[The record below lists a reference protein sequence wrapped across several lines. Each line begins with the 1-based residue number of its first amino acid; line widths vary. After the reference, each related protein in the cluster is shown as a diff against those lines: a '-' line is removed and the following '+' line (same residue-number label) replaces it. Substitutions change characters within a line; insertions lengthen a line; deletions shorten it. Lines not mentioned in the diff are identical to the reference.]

1 VHLTVVVLGIV
12 LGVRAVSGG
21 VPKDATPADLERRL
35 DAARR
40 HAARVQA
47 GSPEARAVAAELGE
61 IGSAY
66 LERSET
72 GRAIELLEEAWGWSS
87 EDGLVLARLTLAY
100 LMAEDYSFARFYLD
114 LARDQAPR
122 APPDAYA
129 MLGGIYYSLNR
140 LDEAVLAWEQF
151 ERLGG
156 EDPSTLAKL
165 ARARAE
171 MSLSRNQRFREIGDF
186 LFSYDAAIPPAL
198 VERAAESLASAEREL
213 SGFFG
218 MRLPGRQPV
227 ILYEGRR
234 YFALVSVPDWVSGA
248 FDGKIRVT
256 IDPGGGIAAELP
268 MVLAHELAHAFVRR
282 ASRDR
287 APGWLHEGLAQW
299 WEGKRML
306 PAELRA
312 ALAGRTPGTLSEME
326 GSLSRKPE
334 PAAVRDAYVEAL
346 GLVEYL
352 MLARGPG
359 AVACLVRD
367 LGEGKGLET
376 ALREETGLT
385 EGELLAG
392 WKSWA
397 GLGPR

>member
-1 VHLTVVVLGIV
+1 V
-12 LGVRAVSGG
+12 
-21 VPKDATPADLERRL
+21 
-35 DAARR
+35 
-40 HAARVQA
+40 
-47 GSPEARAVAAELGE
+47 
-61 IGSAY
+61 
-66 LERSET
+66 
-72 GRAIELLEEAWGWSS
+72 
-87 EDGLVLARLTLAY
+87 
-100 LMAEDYSFARFYLD
+100 MAEDYSFARFYLD
-114 LARDQAPR
+114 LAREEAPR

-129 MLGGIYYSLNR
+129 ILGGIYYSVNR

-156 EDPSTLAKL
+156 EDPATLAKL

-198 VERAAESLASAEREL
+198 VEGAAESLAAAERDL

-234 YFALVSVPDWVSGA
+234 YFALVSVPDWISGS

-256 IDPGGGIAAELP
+256 VDPGSGHGAELA

-287 APGWLHEGLAQW
+287 APAWLQEGLAQW
-299 WEGKRML
+299 WEGKRL
-306 PAELRA
+306 ASAELRA
-312 ALAGRTPGTLSEME
+312 ALAGRPLATLPEIDE
-326 GSLSRKPE
+326 SLSRKPE
-334 PAAVRDAYVEAL
+334 PAVVRDAYTEAL

-352 MLARGPG
+352 MVARGPG
-359 AVACLVRD
+359 AVACLVRN
-367 LGEGKGLET
+367 LGRGTGLET
-376 ALREETGLT
+376 ALREETGFT
-385 EGELLAG
+385 ADDLLAG
-392 WKSWA
+392 WKRWA
-397 GLGPR
+397 GLAPR

>member
-1 VHLTVVVLGIV
+1 VHLTAVVLGIV
-12 LGVRAVSGG
+12 LGVTGG

-35 DAARR
+35 DNARR

-114 LARDQAPR
+114 LAREEEPR
-122 APPDAYA
+122 APPEAYA
-129 MLGGIYYSLNR
+129 VLGGLYYSVNR
-140 LDEAVLAWEQF
+140 LEEAVLAWEQF

-156 EDPSTLAKL
+156 EDPATLAKL
-165 ARARAE
+165 ARARSE

-198 VERAAESLASAEREL
+198 VEQAAESLAAAERDL
-213 SGFFG
+213 SAFFG
-218 MRLPGRQPV
+218 LRLPGRQPV

-234 YFALVSVPDWVSGA
+234 YFALVAVPDWVSGA

-256 IDPGGGIAAELP
+256 VEPGGGQGAEMA

-287 APGWLHEGLAQW
+287 APAWLHEGLAQW

-312 ALAGRTPGTLSEME
+312 ALAGRPLLTLPEME

-334 PAAVRDAYVEAL
+334 PAVVRDAYVEAL

-359 AVACLVRD
+359 AVACLVR
-367 LGEGKGLET
+367 GLSRGAGLDA

-385 EGELLAG
+385 AEDLLAG

>member
-1 VHLTVVVLGIV
+1 VPLIALLFAVTHGAGGGIQ
-12 LGVRAVSGG
+12 R
-21 VPKDATPADLERRL
+21 DAGPGDLERRV
-35 DAARR
+35 AAAHRR
-40 HAARVQA
+40 AAQARA
-47 GSPEARAVAAELGE
+47 GSPEAKAVAAELGAL
-61 IGSAY
+61 GSAY

-72 GRAIELLEEAWGWSS
+72 GRAIELLEEAWGWNS
-87 EDGLVLARLTLAY
+87 EDGLVLARLTLACV
-100 LMAEDYSFARFYLD
+100 MAEDYSFARFYLD
-114 LARDQAPR
+114 LAREEEPR
-122 APPDAYA
+122 APPEAYA
-129 MLGGIYYSLNR
+129 VLGGIYYSVNR
-140 LDEAVLAWEQF
+140 LEEAVLAWEQF

-156 EDPSTLAKL
+156 EDPATLAKL

-171 MSLSRNQRFREIGDF
+171 MSLSKNQRFREIGDF

-198 VERAAESLASAEREL
+198 VEQAAESLAAAEREQ
-213 SGFFG
+213 SGFFNL
-218 MRLPGRQPV
+218 RLPGRQPV

-256 IDPGGGIAAELP
+256 VEPGAGFGAEMA

-287 APGWLHEGLAQW
+287 APAWLHEGLAQW

-306 PAELRA
+306 PDELRA
-312 ALAGRTPGTLSEME
+312 ALAGRPLLTLPEME
-326 GSLSRKPE
+326 ASFSRKPE
-334 PAAVRDAYVEAL
+334 PAVVRDAYVEAL

-359 AVACLVRD
+359 AVACLVR
-367 LGEGKGLET
+367 GLSRG
-376 ALREETGLT
+376 AGLDAVLREETGFT
-385 EGELLAG
+385 AEELLAG

>member
-1 VHLTVVVLGIV
+1 MTVVVLGIV
-12 LGVRAVSGG
+12 LGMRPVAGG
-21 VPKDATPADLERRL
+21 LPKDASPEDLEKRL
-35 DAARR
+35 AAARR
-40 HAARVQA
+40 HAERAQP
-47 GSPEARAVAAELGE
+47 GSPEGKAVAAELSDLGA
-61 IGSAY
+61 AY
-66 LERSET
+66 LERSDT
-72 GRAIELLEEAWGWSS
+72 GRAIELLEEAWGWNS

-100 LMAEDYSFARFYLD
+100 VLAEDYSFARFYLD
-114 LARDQAPR
+114 LARDEKPR

-129 MLGGIYYSLNR
+129 ILGGIYYSRNR

-156 EDPSTLAKL
+156 EDPATLTRL

-186 LFSYDAAIPPAL
+186 LFSYDATLSLAL
-198 VERAAESLASAEREL
+198 VERAAESLTAAEREL
-213 SGFFG
+213 SAFFG
-218 MRLPGRQPV
+218 TRLPGKQAV

-256 IDPGGGIAAELP
+256 VDPEAGVAPELP

-282 ASRDR
+282 ASRDH

-312 ALAGRTPGTLSEME
+312 ALTGRTLRTLSEME
-326 GSLSRKPE
+326 GSLSRKPD
-334 PAAVRDAYVEAL
+334 PGAVRDAYVEAL
-346 GLVEYL
+346 GLIEYL
-352 MLARGPG
+352 MLVRGPG

-367 LGEGKGLET
+367 LGEGTDLES
-376 ALREETGLT
+376 ALRAETGFT
-385 EGELLAG
+385 EADLLAG
-392 WKSWA
+392 WKNWA
-397 GLGPR
+397 GLNPR

>member
-1 VHLTVVVLGIV
+1 VPLIALVFAIV
-12 LGVRAVSGG
+12 LGAEGG
-21 VPKDATPADLERRL
+21 GPKDAGAADLERRVAAAHRR
-35 DAARR
+35 AARTR
-40 HAARVQA
+40 A
-47 GSPEARAVAAELGE
+47 GSPEAKAVAAELSE
-61 IGSAY
+61 LGSAY
-66 LERSET
+66 LQRSET
-72 GRAIELLEEAWGWSS
+72 GRAIELLEEAWGWNS

-100 LMAEDYSFARFYLD
+100 VMAEDYSFARFYLD
-114 LARDQAPR
+114 LAREQEPR

-129 MLGGIYYSLNR
+129 VLGGLYDSVNR
-140 LDEAVLAWEQF
+140 LEDAVLAWEQF

-156 EDPSTLAKL
+156 EDPTTLAKL

-171 MSLSRNQRFREIGDF
+171 MSLSKNQRFREIGDF
-186 LFSYDAAIPPAL
+186 LFSYDAGIPPAL
-198 VERAAESLASAEREL
+198 VEQAAESLAATEREL
-213 SGFFG
+213 SAFFG
-218 MRLPGRQPV
+218 LRLPGRQPV

-256 IDPGGGIAAELP
+256 VEPGGGLGAELA

-287 APGWLHEGLAQW
+287 APAWLHEGLAQW
-299 WEGKRML
+299 WEGKRLL

-312 ALAGRTPGTLSEME
+312 ALAGRPLLSLPEME
-326 GSLSRKPE
+326 GSLSRKGE
-334 PAAVRDAYVEAL
+334 PAAVRDAYAEAL

-359 AVACLVRD
+359 AVACLVRG
-367 LGEGKGLET
+367 LGRAVGVEA

-385 EGELLAG
+385 SEELLAG

-397 GLGPR
+397 GLNTR